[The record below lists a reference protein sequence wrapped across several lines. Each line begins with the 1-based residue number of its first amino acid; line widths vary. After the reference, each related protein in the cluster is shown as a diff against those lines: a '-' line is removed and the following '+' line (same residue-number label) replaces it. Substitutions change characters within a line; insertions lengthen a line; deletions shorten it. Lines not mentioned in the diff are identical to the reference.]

1 MDKKN
6 SDISTKQNLEALW
19 DSFVDA
25 LLEPIFVTITIL
37 LLSARIQNIMDFLT
51 THPVYSFG
59 QVLETDIRMN
69 SAIYI
74 GFVAVYILWVVS
86 KGIKYRRDKRES
98 KKLDD
103 MGDTLEKIN
112 TNLNDLQK
120 AIKDLP
126 SQIAESIRSTN
137 KRDKKSR

>member
-6 SDISTKQNLEALW
+6 SRISTKQSLEALW

-51 THPVYSFG
+51 THPAYSFW
-59 QVLETDIRMN
+59 QVLETDIHMN

-74 GFVAVYILWVVS
+74 GFAAVYILWVVS

-98 KKLDD
+98 KKLDNI
-103 MGDTLEKIN
+103 GDTLEKMN
-112 TNLNDLQK
+112 TTLNDLQK

-126 SQIAESIRSTN
+126 SQIAESIRSTS

>member
-51 THPVYSFG
+51 THPVYSFW

>member
-51 THPVYSFG
+51 THPVYSFW

-103 MGDTLEKIN
+103 MG
-112 TNLNDLQK
+112 
-120 AIKDLP
+120 
-126 SQIAESIRSTN
+126 
-137 KRDKKSR
+137 